1 MEIKKIGENMN
12 NQESNTIEI
21 DVLSLLKTI
30 WRKKFFILVTAV
42 LGAGLAFVYSSFLV
56 TPQYDSTT
64 RIYVVSQNVEAGA
77 GLTNQDL
84 QAGSYLVK
92 DYKEIILSQDVL
104 TQVATELNLNENL
117 KEKVSVSIPVDTRIV
132 SISVRDADPNE
143 AARIANSLRTFA
155 AQKIVEV
162 TKVSDVT
169 TLEEAVPAEEPT
181 TPNTKRNII
190 LGLLAG
196 GILATGLVLVME
208 VLDDRVKR
216 PQDIEEV
223 MGLTLLGVVP
233 DSKKLK

>member
-1 MEIKKIGENMN
+1 MN

-30 WRKKFFILVTAV
+30 WRKKIFILVTAV
-42 LGAGLAFVYSSFLV
+42 LGTGLAFVYSSFLV

-77 GLTNQDL
+77 GLTNQEL
-84 QAGSYLVK
+84 QAGTYLVK

>member
-1 MEIKKIGENMN
+1 MN

-30 WRKKFFILVTAV
+30 WRKKSSLLVTAV

-77 GLTNQDL
+77 GLTNQEL
-84 QAGSYLVK
+84 QAGTYLVK

>member
-1 MEIKKIGENMN
+1 MN
-12 NQESNTIEI
+12 NQEVNAIEI
-21 DVLSLLKTI
+21 DVLFLLKTI
-30 WRKKFFILVTAV
+30 WRKKFLILLTAV
-42 LGAGLAFVYSSFLV
+42 LTAGLAFVYSSFLV

-77 GLTNQDL
+77 GLTNQEL
-84 QAGSYLVK
+84 QAGTYLAK
-92 DYKEIILSQDVL
+92 DYREIILSQDVL
-104 TQVATELNLNENL
+104 TQVATELNLKESL
-117 KEKVSVSIPVDTRIV
+117 KEKISVSIPVDTRIV

-155 AQKIVEV
+155 VQKVVEV
-162 TKVSDVT
+162 TKVSNVT

-181 TPNTKRNII
+181 TPNTKRNIL

-196 GILATGLVLVME
+196 GILATGLVMVME

-223 MGLTLLGVVP
+223 MGLTLLGIVP

>member
-1 MEIKKIGENMN
+1 MN
-12 NQESNTIEI
+12 NQEMNTIEI
-21 DVLSLLKTI
+21 DILLLLKTI
-30 WRKKFFILVTAV
+30 WRKKFLIILTA
-42 LGAGLAFVYSSFLV
+42 LFGAGIAFVYSSFLV
-56 TPQYDSTT
+56 TPQFDSTT

-77 GLTNQDL
+77 GLTSQEL
-84 QAGSYLVK
+84 QAGTYLVK

-104 TQVATELNLNENL
+104 TQVATELNLKESL
-117 KEKVSVSIPVDTRIV
+117 KEKISVSIPVDTRIV

-169 TLEEAVPAEEPT
+169 TLEEAVPAEQPS
-181 TPNTKRNII
+181 TPNTKRNIAI
-190 LGLLAG
+190 GILAG
-196 GILATGLVLVME
+196 GMLAVSLIVIIE

-216 PQDIEEV
+216 PQDVEEV
-223 MGLTLLGVVP
+223 MGMTLLGVVP

>member
-1 MEIKKIGENMN
+1 MN

-30 WRKKFFILVTAV
+30 WRKKFFILVTAA

-196 GILATGLVLVME
+196 GILATALVLVME

>member
-1 MEIKKIGENMN
+1 
-12 NQESNTIEI
+12 
-21 DVLSLLKTI
+21 
-30 WRKKFFILVTAV
+30 
-42 LGAGLAFVYSSFLV
+42 FVYSSFLV

-77 GLTNQDL
+77 GLTNQEL
-84 QAGSYLVK
+84 QAGTYLVK

>member
-1 MEIKKIGENMN
+1 MN

-196 GILATGLVLVME
+196 GILATALVLVME